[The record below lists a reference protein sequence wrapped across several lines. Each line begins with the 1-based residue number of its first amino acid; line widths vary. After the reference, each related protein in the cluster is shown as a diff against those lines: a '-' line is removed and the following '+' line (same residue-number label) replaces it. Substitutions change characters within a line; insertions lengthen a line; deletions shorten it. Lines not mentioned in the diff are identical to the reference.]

1 MRAEERITKILHSI
15 EEQLEKPRYKATVK
29 MKKPWISKY
38 AKKPTQDMILEA
50 LADEILSGEIDEIF
64 EITIEKAEKPLE
76 DIEIPSGFSPK
87 YDERGMPKKD

>member
-1 MRAEERITKILHSI
+1 MREERVTKILHSI
-15 EEQLEKPRYKATVK
+15 EQQLEKPRYKATVK

-64 EITIEKAEKPLE
+64 EITV
-76 DIEIPSGFSPK
+76 
-87 YDERGMPKKD
+87 ERDK